1 MRASLFIGLM
11 SGTSM
16 DAVDCAL
23 IDASQNRI
31 SLVDFLQ
38 IPFPRELKTQI
49 LATTNAGA
57 ITWTQLG
64 DLDIELARLFASAAL
79 SMVQRHQLAAAD
91 IVALGSHGQTLWH
104 QPTTTA
110 RGNRF
115 TWQLGDPN
123 LLALLTGI
131 TTVADFRRFDMAAG
145 GEGAPLVPAF
155 HVAQFASRECVR
167 VVLNLGGIANIT
179 VMFPSGECL
188 GYDTGPANM
197 LMDEWTRLHLEKPF
211 DTAGSWA
218 ASGSPDEGLLDALL
232 TDPYFGKSPPKS
244 TGRELFNLN
253 WVSSR
258 AAEKLKSLTP
268 EDVQATLLEL
278 TATSIAAALAYHA
291 AAGEVLV
298 CGGGAHNSRLLK
310 SLRDKLPGFSL
321 DTTVHLGIPPNA
333 VEAVAFAW
341 FAKQA
346 IEGAQVDFRPFTGA
360 TRPVSA
366 GGIYRP

>member
-1 MRASLFIGLM
+1 MRSNLFIGLM

-16 DAVDCAL
+16 DAIDCAL

-38 IPFPRELKTQI
+38 IPFPLELKARA
-49 LATTNAGA
+49 LAAMNPGA

-79 SMVQRHQLAAAD
+79 SMTRRHQLAAAD
-91 IVALGSHGQTLWH
+91 VAALGSHGQTLWH
-104 QPTTTA
+104 QPTSSV

-123 LLALLTGI
+123 LIALLTGI

-155 HVAQFASRECVR
+155 HAAQFASRECVR

-197 LMDEWTRLHLEKPF
+197 LMDEWAMLKLGEPF
-211 DTAGSWA
+211 DASGNWA
-218 ASGSPDEGLLDALL
+218 ASGSPDVGLLETLL
-232 TDPYFGKSPPKS
+232 NDPYFGKSPPKS
-244 TGRELFNLN
+244 TGRELFNMN
-253 WVSSR
+253 WLVGR
-258 AAEKLKSLTP
+258 AGEKLQKLPP
-268 EDVQATLLEL
+268 EDIQATLLEL
-278 TATSIAAALAYHA
+278 TATSIAVAIASHA

-298 CGGGAHNSRLLK
+298 CGGGTHNLRLLE
-310 SLRDKLPGFSL
+310 SLRARLPRFSL
-321 DTTVHLGIPPNA
+321 DSTARLGIPPNA
-333 VEAVAFAW
+333 VEAAAFAW

-346 IEGAQVDFRPFTGA
+346 IEGKQVDFRSFTGA
-360 TRPVSA
+360 ARPVSA